1 MISAGKGPER
11 EMSDNK
17 ELYTELRQYLGQK
30 LYPLHMPG
38 HKRRL
43 APASVLPYE
52 IDLTEVPG
60 TDDLH
65 SAEDI
70 LRSAMDRTAELYD
83 ADRTWYLVN
92 GSTCGNLAAIFAATR
107 QGGEIIAARNC
118 HRSVLHA
125 LELRGLHVH
134 WALPTYDAAFELCG
148 CIRPETIADLL
159 ARYPKTEAVVLTS
172 PTYEGIVS
180 DIPAI
185 AKLCHAQSI
194 PLLVDEAHG
203 AHLGLEGHFQKGET
217 AASEANVGA
226 SAFRLPAA
234 KRPFFPDSAIR
245 QGADLVIQSPHKT
258 LPSLTQT
265 AWLHL
270 KGNLISGNRVERML
284 GIFETSSP
292 SYPLMVSLDSCT
304 SFLRGAGEDEFRQWG
319 ERLHRFIRGTEKLH
333 CIRLYREDPAS
344 AYDYDRS
351 KLLLH
356 SLIPDISGKMIRNM
370 LREKYSYELEMSLGR
385 NVLAMTSMADGDEA
399 LEGFLAAVT
408 EIDDK
413 LWTLT
418 AERDWMTEWQT
429 LAARKQQESVGF
441 FTEAAE
447 TMTLQEAVEAEHEDI
462 GLAAAEGRIAG
473 EYIYC
478 YPPGIPLVVPGETLQ
493 PEILQ
498 RLQTL
503 QEGGEVLHCTESGE
517 NLDRITVCRV

>member
-1 MISAGKGPER
+1 
-11 EMSDNK
+11 MSDNK
-17 ELYTELRQYLGQK
+17 DLYTELRHYLGQK

-52 IDLTEVPG
+52 IDFTEVPG

-65 SAEDI
+65 SAEGI
-70 LRSAMDRTAELYD
+70 LRAAMDRTAELYD

-134 WALPTYDAAFELCG
+134 WALPSYDAAFELCG
-148 CIRPETIADLL
+148 CIRPESIEALL
-159 ARYPKTEAVVLTS
+159 TRYPKTEAVVLTS

-180 DIPAI
+180 DIPGI
-185 AKLCHAQSI
+185 AKCCHAHGV

-203 AHLGLEGHFQKGET
+203 AHLGLEGHFRKEEAT
-217 AASEANVGA
+217 VSEANVGA
-226 SAFRLPAA
+226 SAFRLPAP

-270 KGNLISGNRVERML
+270 KGSLISENRVERML

-304 SFLRGAGEDEFRQWG
+304 GFLRGAGEDEFQQWG
-319 ERLHRFIRGTEKLH
+319 ERLQRFIRGTEKLH

-356 SLIPDISGKMIRNM
+356 SLIPDISGKMLRNM
-370 LREKYSYELEMSLGR
+370 LREKYHYELEMSLGR
-385 NVLAMTSMADGDEA
+385 NVLAMTSMADSSEA

-408 EIDDK
+408 EIDDR

-418 AERDWMTEWQT
+418 AERDWLTEWQT
-429 LAARKQQESVGF
+429 LAVRKQQASDDI
-441 FTEAAE
+441 FTEAE
-447 TMTLQEAVEAEHEDI
+447 EGMTLQGAVEAEHEDI
-462 GLAAAEGRIAG
+462 ALKAAEGRIAG

-478 YPPGIPLVVPGETLQ
+478 YPPGIPLVVPGETLRR
-493 PEILQ
+493 ETLQ
-498 RLQTL
+498 QLQAL

>member
-1 MISAGKGPER
+1 
-11 EMSDNK
+11 MSDNK
-17 ELYTELRQYLGQK
+17 ELYTELRRYAGQK

-52 IDLTEVPG
+52 IDFTELPG

-65 SAEDI
+65 AAEGI
-70 LRSAMDRTAELYD
+70 LRSAMDRTAALYD

-134 WALPTYDAAFELCG
+134 WALPAFDAAFELCG
-148 CIRPETIADLL
+148 CVRPETVRELL
-159 ARYPKTEAVVLTS
+159 IRYPKTEAVVLTS

-180 DIPAI
+180 DIPGI
-185 AKLCHAQSI
+185 AKLCHEHGI

-203 AHLGLEGHFQKGET
+203 AHLGLEGHFRQNGSPT
-217 AASEANVGA
+217 AAEGNVGGA
-226 SAFRLPAA
+226 AFRLPAP
-234 KRPFFPDSAIR
+234 KRPFFPDSAIH

-270 KGNLISGNRVERML
+270 KGNLISENRVERML

-304 SFLRGAGEDEFRQWG
+304 GFLRDAGEDEFRQWG
-319 ERLHRFIRGTEKLH
+319 ERLQRFIRGTEKLH

-356 SLIPDISGKMIRNM
+356 SLIPDISGSMIRNM
-370 LREKYSYELEMSLGR
+370 LREKYHYELEMSLGR
-385 NVLAMTSMADGDEA
+385 NVLAMTSMADSDEA
-399 LEGFLAAVT
+399 LEGFLAAVS
-408 EIDDK
+408 EIDDR

-429 LAARKQQESVGF
+429 LAARKREGTSGF
-441 FTEAAE
+441 FTEAE
-447 TMTLQEAVEAEHEDI
+447 ENMTLQAAAEAEHEDI
-462 GLAAAEGRIAG
+462 GLEAAEGRIAG

-478 YPPGIPLVVPGETLQ
+478 YPPGIPLVVPGETLRR
-493 PEILQ
+493 ETLQ
-498 RLQTL
+498 QLQAL
-503 QEGGEVLHCTESGE
+503 QEGGETLHCTESGE

>member
-1 MISAGKGPER
+1 M
-11 EMSDNK
+11 
-17 ELYTELRQYLGQK
+17 
-30 LYPLHMPG
+30 
-38 HKRRL
+38 
-43 APASVLPYE
+43 
-52 IDLTEVPG
+52 
-60 TDDLH
+60 
-65 SAEDI
+65 
-70 LRSAMDRTAELYD
+70 
-83 ADRTWYLVN
+83 
-92 GSTCGNLAAIFAATR
+92 
-107 QGGEIIAARNC
+107 
-118 HRSVLHA
+118 
-125 LELRGLHVH
+125 
-134 WALPTYDAAFELCG
+134 
-148 CIRPETIADLL
+148 
-159 ARYPKTEAVVLTS
+159 
-172 PTYEGIVS
+172 
-180 DIPAI
+180 
-185 AKLCHAQSI
+185 
-194 PLLVDEAHG
+194 
-203 AHLGLEGHFQKGET
+203 
-217 AASEANVGA
+217 
-226 SAFRLPAA
+226 
-234 KRPFFPDSAIR
+234 
-245 QGADLVIQSPHKT
+245 IQSPHKT

-333 CIRLYREDPAS
+333 CIQLYREDPVS

-370 LREKYSYELEMSLGR
+370 LREKYNYELEMSLGR

-399 LEGFLAAVT
+399 LDGFLAAVT

-429 LAARKQQESVGF
+429 LAARKQQESAGF

>member
-1 MISAGKGPER
+1 
-11 EMSDNK
+11 MSDK
-17 ELYTELRQYLGQK
+17 KDLYTELRHYIGQK

-52 IDLTEVPG
+52 IDFTEVPG

-65 SAEDI
+65 AADGI
-70 LRSAMDRTAELYD
+70 LRRAMDRTAALYG

-134 WALPTYDAAFELCG
+134 WALPSYDAAFELCG
-148 CIRPETIADLL
+148 CIRPETIEKLL
-159 ARYPKTEAVVLTS
+159 TRYPKTEAVVLTS

-180 DIPAI
+180 DIPGI
-185 AKLCHAQSI
+185 ARLCHAQGI
-194 PLLVDEAHG
+194 PLIVDEAHG
-203 AHLGLEGHFQKGET
+203 AHLGLEGHCREEES
-217 AASEANVGA
+217 AIAEDANVGGP
-226 SAFRLPAA
+226 SFRLPARN
-234 KRPFFPDSAIR
+234 RPFFPDSAIR

-270 KGNLISGNRVERML
+270 KGKLISENRVERML

-319 ERLHRFIRGTEKLH
+319 ERLQCFIRGTEKLH

-356 SLIPDISGKMIRNM
+356 SLIPDISGKMIQNM
-370 LREKYSYELEMSLGR
+370 LREKYHYELEMSLGR
-385 NVLAMTSMADGDEA
+385 NVLAMTSMADSDEA
-399 LEGFLAAVT
+399 LEGFLAAIT
-408 EIDDK
+408 EIDER

-418 AERDWMTEWQT
+418 AERDWLTEWQT
-429 LAARKQQESVGF
+429 LAVQKQQSVDNI
-441 FTEAAE
+441 FTEVEE
-447 TMTLQEAVEAEHEDI
+447 TMTLQEAVEAAHEDI
-462 GLAAAEGRIAG
+462 GLAVAEGRIAG

-478 YPPGIPLVVPGETLQ
+478 YPPGIPLVVPGERLRKETLQ
-493 PEILQ
+493 LLQ
-498 RLQTL
+498 AL
-503 QEGGEVLHCTESGE
+503 QENGDRLHCTESGE